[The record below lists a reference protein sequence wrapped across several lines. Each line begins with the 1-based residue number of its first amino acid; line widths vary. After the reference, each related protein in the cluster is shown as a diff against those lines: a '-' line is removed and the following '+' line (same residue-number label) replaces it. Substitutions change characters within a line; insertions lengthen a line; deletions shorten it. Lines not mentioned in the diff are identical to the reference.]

1 MILERG
7 NKMNQ
12 NISPEERENISEV
25 DLWKKRRKS
34 NIVALIACT
43 LIAFVLWLAIRNA
56 TDVNET
62 PTLPPAT
69 DQVAQQNS

>member
-1 MILERG
+1 
-7 NKMNQ
+7 MNQ